1 MEKTPDRPDRA
12 SIRKRVVWQPHIN
25 ESATDNPYPGRPE
38 SKRFPSLTHRMQRD
52 AEADRAELLAEL
64 DRLDP
69 NLDCSTREK
78 LFRSVDRILEALQV
92 GDHADGLDRLREILD
107 SVDPPVARRKRLFR
121 EIRAV
126 YVRKSHLRSTA
137 AQNHKVLAP
146 WHDVN
151 DTQRLRL
158 SLYATD
164 PKIVDTVYELIER
177 YHTLPKFCTVLE
189 PSAGRGA
196 FIDGYM
202 RNIGRYPTRL
212 TAVDILRD
220 NVTHLRKKYSRIS
233 AVTYLNITDATDFL
247 TWRSHERF
255 DLVIGCPPSS
265 SVLEPYADIKHLI
278 HAYSFVEVGGV
289 LAFVMPTSAEKAP
302 KNLQKQLEHILGNSV
317 ITPLDAY
324 NHVQCPL
331 CLVLAKRV

>member
-12 SIRKRVVWQPHIN
+12 SIRKRVMWQPHIN
-25 ESATDNPYPGRPE
+25 ENSTDNPYPGRPE
-38 SKRFPSLTHRMQRD
+38 SKRFSSLTYRMQRD

-78 LFRSVDRILEALQV
+78 LFNAVDRILEALQV
-92 GDHADGLDRLREILD
+92 GDTSGLDRLREILD
-107 SVDPPVARRKRLFR
+107 SVDPPVSRRKRLFQ

-126 YVRKSHLRSTA
+126 HVRKSHLKSTA
-137 AQNHKVLAP
+137 VQNHKVLAP

-151 DTQRLRL
+151 DTQRLLL

-164 PKIVDTVYELIER
+164 PKIVDTVYDLIAR

-202 RNIGRYPTRL
+202 RNLGRYPTRL

-220 NVTHLRKKYSRIS
+220 NITHLRKKYSRIS
-233 AVTYLNITDATDFL
+233 AVTDLDITDATDFL

-255 DLVIGCPPSS
+255 DLVIGCPPAPT
-265 SVLEPYADIKHLI
+265 VLEPYADIKHLI

-302 KNLQKQLEHILGNSV
+302 KNLQRQLEHILGNSV
-317 ITPLDAY
+317 ITPLCEYD
-324 NHVQCPL
+324 HVQRPL
-331 CLVLAKRV
+331 CLVLTKRV